1 MGVKV
6 ELSLEQIADALRHLK
21 RDEVETLELLVSADT
36 EKELLKRRKE
46 ARAGNTLLIDKMSA
60 FKGL

>member
-1 MGVKV
+1 MGVKI

-21 RDEVETLELLVSADT
+21 KDEVETLELLVSADT

-46 ARAGNTLLIDKMSA
+46 ARVGNTLPIEKMRA
-60 FKGL
+60 FKGI